1 MHPLYFKG
9 SWTLS
14 LKKLDF
20 CIVYI
25 YDILVAFI
33 NITDHV
39 KHLEQVFKII
49 RDAGIVLSKK
59 KMEIGKKYINKLR
72 EIVNDK

>member
-1 MHPLYFKG
+1 MD
-9 SWTLS
+9 S
-14 LKKLDF
+14 LFKKLDF

-25 YDILVAFI
+25 DNILVVS
-33 NITDHV
+33 NNMLDDHV